1 MTDNLTAPVTDEGP
15 DRTPDDTI
23 GIALSG
29 GGYRAMLF
37 HAGAIVRLFECG
49 LLAKAARIS
58 SVSGGS
64 ITAAKLALEWPGL
77 GDRDALF
84 ARVIEPIRRLA
95 STSIDVSSVLIGAL
109 LPGTAGDRIAAAYDK
124 YLFDG
129 ATLQDLPD
137 APVFVINATNVET
150 GSLWRFSKVRARD
163 WRVGE
168 ITTPRFTLATAVA
181 ASSAF
186 PPVLS
191 PLVLETRPSDFD
203 IVETGVDPAFLHDI
217 SLTDGGVYDNLG
229 LETVYKRCRTLLV
242 SNGGGALAPDP
253 SPAGDWARHS
263 RRVLDII
270 HGQVSSVRVR
280 QLVAAFEADAS
291 NPLHRCGAYW
301 GIGSDAASFGL
312 PDALP
317 APVARTRELAGTPT
331 RLTRIDAAWQERL
344 INWGYAACDT
354 AVRRWLP
361 AAGGYPRPAY
371 PYTRG
376 V

>member
-1 MTDNLTAPVTDEGP
+1 MTIDVAAPVVGEPP
-15 DRTPDDTI
+15 DRAPDDAI

-49 LLAKAARIS
+49 LLAEAARIS

-64 ITAAKLALEWPGL
+64 ITSAKLALEWPKL
-77 GDRDALF
+77 VDRDALF

-95 STSIDVSSVLIGAL
+95 GTSIDVSSVLFGAL

-124 YLFDG
+124 FLFDG

-137 APVFVINATNVET
+137 APMFVINATNVET
-150 GSLWRFSKVRARD
+150 GSLWRFSRTRARD

-168 ITTPRFTLATAVA
+168 IIAPRFALSTVVA

-203 IVETGVDPAFLHDI
+203 VIEPGVDPAFLHDI

-229 LETVYKRCRTLLV
+229 LETVFKRCRTLLV
-242 SNGGGALAPDP
+242 SNGGGALVPDP
-253 SPAGDWARHS
+253 SPAGDWAQHS

-270 HGQVSSVRVR
+270 HNQVSSVRVR
-280 QLVAAFEADAS
+280 QLIAALETDAR
-291 NPLHRCGAYW
+291 NPLHRRGAYW
-301 GIGSDAASFGL
+301 GIGGDVASYQL
-312 PDALP
+312 ADALS
-317 APVARTRELAGTPT
+317 APVARTRELAATPT
-331 RLTRIDAAWQERL
+331 RLTRIDPPWQERL

-354 AVRRWLP
+354 AVRRWFP
-361 AAGGYPRPAY
+361 RDGGYPPPVY
-371 PYTRG
+371 PYPQG